1 MHNEASEHA
10 VRWAYGSVPYWLP
23 SMYHTYTLSSGTVE
37 LECDGPMVKKIT
49 PGFGK
54 CCAWWFMPLGGK
66 GRPLK
71 TRELY
76 HYKTNHYG
84 RGSENL
90 GCNSSTYRTAYNYGN
105 PRSGVN
111 MVKIETCKGAGLN

>member
-10 VRWAYGSVPYWLP
+10 VCWVYGSVPYWLP
-23 SMYHTYTLSSGTVE
+23 SMYHIYTLSSGTVE
-37 LECDGPMVKKIT
+37 LECDGPVVKKNN
-49 PGFGK
+49 
-54 CCAWWFMPLGGK
+54 AWVWKGLYMVVLGGK

-111 MVKIETCKGAGLN
+111 MVKIETCKGAG